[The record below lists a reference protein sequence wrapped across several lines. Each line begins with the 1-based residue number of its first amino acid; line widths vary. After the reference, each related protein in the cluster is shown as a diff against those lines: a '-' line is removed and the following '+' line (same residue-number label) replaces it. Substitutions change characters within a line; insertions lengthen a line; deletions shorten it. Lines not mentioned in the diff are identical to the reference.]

1 MLNLSDRPGGYT
13 QLTGHNQFIQ
23 ATIPGIIN
31 VLAAVHLLFR
41 HSLVVTIFGEAYYW
55 ST

>member
-23 ATIPGIIN
+23 ASIPGNKN
-31 VLAAVHLLFR
+31 VSGRSAANFQ
-41 HSLVVTIFGEAYYW
+41 IDFGFKFK
-55 ST
+55 